1 MKRIIEMLIIVALVA
16 TIGSCKTIK
25 VVEQVPVP
33 VHDTVRL
40 VQKDIQVQVD
50 SVIVERETI
59 VREADSALL
68 AEYGMKLKDGER
80 TILVLRKELERQKNT
95 AVSKTSDTVYQ
106 FKEVPVQ
113 VTKYV
118 EVERKLTKWQK
129 FLMWVGRI
137 GLIGLLGYIGW
148 KWGWWKK
155 IYEAIKGWIK
165 R

>member
-1 MKRIIEMLIIVALVA
+1 MKRLVEILIMVALVA

-59 VREADSALL
+59 VKEADSATL
-68 AEYGMKLKDGER
+68 AALGVQLKDNER
-80 TILVLRKELERQKNT
+80 ALLVLQRELRDKIMQLKEQK
-95 AVSKTSDTVYQ
+95 ADTVVQ
-106 FKEVPVQ
+106 KIEVPVPLIK
-113 VTKYV
+113 TEYV
-118 EVERKLTKWQK
+118 EKSLTGWQK

-137 GLIGLLGYIGW
+137 GLIGLLGYMGW
-148 KWGWWKK
+148 KFGWWKK
-155 IYEAIKGWIK
+155 IYETIKGWIK